1 MEFLILAILGLTTA
15 GVTKAFS
22 SPSDEE
28 ETDSKDK
35 SKDKKDDKDAKN
47 SKNGKG
53 NKSDK
58 KDEEEDPKKTPR
70 QKLMEA
76 IAEYESQVHEGE
88 KVKIHLEIED
98 R

>member
-1 MEFLILAILGLTTA
+1 MELLILALLGLTTV

-22 SPSDEE
+22 PDEE
-28 ETDSKDK
+28 DDSKDAK
-35 SKDKKDDKDAKN
+35 DSKDSKGKGGKD
-47 SKNGKG
+47 SKNGKD
-53 NKSDK
+53 S
-58 KDEEEDPKKTPR
+58 EEPKKTPR

-76 IAEYESQVHEGE
+76 IAEYEAEVHEGE

>member
-22 SPSDEE
+22 SPEEAEE
-28 ETDSKDK
+28 ED
-35 SKDKKDDKDAKN
+35 KDKKAGKEDKGA
-47 SKNGKG
+47 KNGKG
-53 NKSDK
+53 GKNGKDDK
-58 KDEEEDPKKTPR
+58 EEEPKKTPR

-76 IAEYESQVHEGE
+76 IAEYESEVHEGE

>member
-1 MEFLILAILGLTTA
+1 MELLILALLGLTTV

-22 SPSDEE
+22 PDEE
-28 ETDSKDK
+28 EDSKDAK
-35 SKDKKDDKDAKN
+35 DSKDSKGKGKGGKD
-47 SKNGKG
+47 SKNGKD
-53 NKSDK
+53 S
-58 KDEEEDPKKTPR
+58 EEPKKTPR

-76 IAEYESQVHEGE
+76 IAEYEAEVHEGE

>member
-1 MEFLILAILGLTTA
+1 MELLILALLGLTTV

-22 SPSDEE
+22 PDEE
-28 ETDSKDK
+28 EEDSKPVKDSKD
-35 SKDKKDDKDAKN
+35 SKGKGGKG
-47 SKNGKG
+47 SKNGKD
-53 NKSDK
+53 S
-58 KDEEEDPKKTPR
+58 EEPKKTPR

-76 IAEYESQVHEGE
+76 IAEYEAEVHEGE

>member
-1 MEFLILAILGLTTA
+1 MELLILALLGLTTV

-22 SPSDEE
+22 PDEE
-28 ETDSKDK
+28 DGSKDAKDSKD
-35 SKDKKDDKDAKN
+35 SKGKGGKD
-47 SKNGKG
+47 SKNGKD
-53 NKSDK
+53 S
-58 KDEEEDPKKTPR
+58 EEPKKTPR

-76 IAEYESQVHEGE
+76 IAEYEAEVHEGE